1 MNEIINKKVDWTK
14 DVERYR
20 KGIDLIVADV
30 PIAVL
35 CLPPNIEEILL
46 KEGKTR
52 VFDLLIEKL
61 TSIRGI
67 GDVRAGIIVD
77 CLRKFIPVPLEIF

>member
-1 MNEIINKKVDWTK
+1 MNEIIKKKVDWTK

-20 KGIDLIVADV
+20 KGIDLVVADV

-67 GDVRAGIIVD
+67 GDIRAGIIAD